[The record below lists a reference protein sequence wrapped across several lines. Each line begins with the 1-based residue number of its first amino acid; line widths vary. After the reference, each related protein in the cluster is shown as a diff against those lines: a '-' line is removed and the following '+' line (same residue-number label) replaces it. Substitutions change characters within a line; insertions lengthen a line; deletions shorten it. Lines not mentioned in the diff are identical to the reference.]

1 LFRKNDALI
10 FVPMITGDKLFH
22 FNLKNIDGNRVSTY
36 DFADK
41 YSLLLI
47 VSCNHCPY
55 ARAYWNRL
63 KKLAIRYE
71 EDNLGIA
78 AICGNDA
85 SRYPD
90 DSFEG
95 MQQLHKQLDLPFPY
109 LHDEDQS
116 VIKQLGATR
125 TPEVFLFNQQRE
137 LVYRGAID
145 DNWENENAVMQVYLE
160 DAIEYCLDGLDVDYP
175 ETEPVGCSI
184 KWKAG
189 NEPSQA

>member
-1 LFRKNDALI
+1 
-10 FVPMITGDKLFH
+10 MITGDKLFH
-22 FNLKNIDGNRVSTY
+22 FKLKNIDGNFVSTY

-78 AICGNDA
+78 TICGNDA

-95 MQQLHKQLDLPFPY
+95 MQALHKQLGLPFAY

-189 NEPSQA
+189 NEPTQS

>member
-1 LFRKNDALI
+1 MK
-10 FVPMITGDKLFH
+10 TGDKLFN
-22 FNLKNIDGNRVSTY
+22 FSLTNIDGKKLGNF

-41 YSLLLI
+41 YSLLII

-55 ARAYWNRL
+55 ARAYWSRL

-71 EDNLGIA
+71 EDNLGIL

-85 SRYPD
+85 SRYPED
-90 DSFEG
+90 GFEG
-95 MQQLHKQLDLPFPY
+95 MQQLHGQLGLPFPY
-109 LHDEDQS
+109 LHDENQE
-116 VIKQLGATR
+116 VIKKLGATR
-125 TPEVFLFNQQRE
+125 TPEVFLFNRQRE
-137 LVYRGAID
+137 LVYRGCID

-189 NEPSQA
+189 NEPQ